1 MLKMKKRLYKNTKKG
16 MVFGVCQ
23 GIAEYFELDS
33 TLIRILWVIFALFTG
48 LFPGVIFYLILALII
63 PEKIEFK
70 ETDQKEKDSTEKD
83 FFFSAYIFSAYKKDQ
98 LILGLVLV
106 FLGFLFL
113 LTNFNLIPWF
123 TFSKLWPLIL
133 ILIGFIL
140 LLKKNGLSKKQ

>member
-16 MVFGVCQ
+16 MIFGVCQ

-33 TLIRILWVIFALFTG
+33 TLIRILWVIFTLFSG
-48 LFPGVIFYLILALII
+48 LFPGVIFYLILALIV
-63 PEKIEFK
+63 PEKEKIEPK
-70 ETDQKEKDSTEKD
+70 KTDQKEENSAEK
-83 FFFSAYIFSAYKKDQ
+83 SPSSSAYKKGQ
-98 LILGLVLV
+98 LIFGLVLV

-113 LTNFNLIPWF
+113 LTNFDLIPWF

-133 ILIGFIL
+133 ILIGFTL